1 MKLLSSFLYSLK
13 QGIKGT
19 FSNKAM
25 SFISVISV
33 TATLIILGIVLSV
46 VLNINQFIKVAE
58 DEINEIRVA
67 IDEKVGEDS
76 LQELEGN
83 ILKVEGVK
91 DVKYKSKETSFED
104 MKDSWGED
112 AYLLDGVKNPL
123 DDYFVVTINNPDN
136 IKSISNK
143 ILKIEGISKIEYHQ
157 DIMQNFLDISNK
169 VQKFGGL
176 LISFLLLI
184 CLVLISNTI
193 KSRVLSKKEEIQI
206 IKYVGASNAFV
217 IAPFIV
223 EGFVIGTL
231 GAALAIGTCIF
242 IYSRVIQSGVT
253 SINSIIGNSI
263 LPLSS
268 ISSSL
273 LLVLLITGIVV
284 GMLGSVLSVKKHL
297 KV

>member
-67 IDEKVGEDS
+67 IDENVGEDS
-76 LQELEGN
+76 LQKLQDS

-104 MKDSWGED
+104 MKDSWGDD

-123 DDYFVVTINNPDN
+123 DDYFVVTINDPDN

-143 ILKIEGISKIEYHQ
+143 ILKIEGIGKIEYHQ

-223 EGFVIGTL
+223 EGFIIGTL
-231 GAALAIGTCIF
+231 GSALAIGTCIF

-253 SINSIIGNSI
+253 NINSIIGNSI
-263 LPLSS
+263 LPLTS

-284 GMLGSVLSVKKHL
+284 GMLGSILSVKKHL